1 MMKELYEGMNICVSV
16 KALYDMEKDLLLGH
30 IVPDFEDN
38 EKVYYDLYNEYGEL
52 ACLDGELCWITQI
65 GNGLVSFRNDNGEG
79 SVYFALTTDEAKV
92 ACFA

>member
-38 EKVYYDLYNEYGEL
+38 EMVYYDLYNEYGEL
-52 ACLDGELCWITQI
+52 CVNHRRSQSCVLRLNENTYITQ
-65 GNGLVSFRNDNGEG
+65 EG
-79 SVYFALTTDEAKV
+79 KTNP
-92 ACFA
+92 